1 MITLGIEGSGV
12 EGRSVSG
19 LQVDR
24 VLLEYVSMG
33 ISWDESLLDIFN
45 IVVLVKFGWGRLAN
59 LVKHRNDY

>member
-1 MITLGIEGSGV
+1 M

-19 LQVDR
+19 LQVDW

-33 ISWDESLLDIFN
+33 ISWDESLLDVFN

-59 LVKHRNDY
+59 LAKHTNDY